1 MHLAD
6 DTDAAPLTSEAE
18 LVASFAAAGKPK
30 ERWRTGSEH
39 ELVGVR
45 RQGGSAPGY
54 DGPDGIRAVLDGFIR
69 RGWTPIEERGHVI
82 ALAQG
87 QAQITLEPGGQF
99 ELAAR
104 PVADDRDFAS
114 DLHEHISALAEI
126 SRPLGLTWLST
137 GLRPFGQRDDI
148 PWMPKQRYEY
158 MRAYM
163 PTVGS
168 RGLDMMVRTATVQT
182 NLDFADEA
190 DALATMRCLLGV
202 SSILTAI
209 FANSP
214 IVDGQATERQSH
226 RAWIWRDTDRAR
238 CGLLPF
244 VFSRDDLF
252 TAYTEWALD
261 LPLYFVYRGGYQ
273 PAGGLTFRQFL
284 HQGWNGQRATMADW
298 ALHLSTVFPEA
309 RLKKVIEVRGC
320 DCGSVPMIAALAPLC
335 RGLVFDADARAA
347 AIALTADLRMDQRQ
361 QVADLVPDLGLATPA
376 GRHHLGDLAREL
388 VAIARAGLNRIA
400 PATVGLLAP
409 VEEIVA
415 TGRTQADVAR
425 ERWRAAAGDVGR
437 QIAALEHPE
446 FAGGA

>member
-335 RGLVFDADARAA
+335 RGLVFDADAPRCGHRADRRPA
-347 AIALTADLRMDQRQ
+347 HG
-361 QVADLVPDLGLATPA
+361 PTPA
-376 GRHHLGDLAREL
+376 GRRPRARPRPGHPGRS
-388 VAIARAGLNRIA
+388 APPRRPRARAGRDR
-400 PATVGLLAP
+400 PRRP
-409 VEEIVA
+409 EP
-415 TGRTQADVAR
+415 GRPGHRGVAR
-425 ERWRAAAGDVGR
+425 AGRGDRGDRAHPGRRGAGTLAR
-437 QIAALEHPE
+437 RRR
-446 FAGGA
+446 